1 MNQTPLVRGAHLVG
15 SINQPTAEDT
25 FRIVSENLG
34 AHLTRIPD
42 GEVGDRFHWILF
54 QGAAFDAT
62 PGLTRLPIDP
72 IIVAGFDLRPLRLDG
87 SVAAEDLEFAPL
99 GYASAAIESYSQFV
113 ALREAGTI
121 AEDVRFQV
129 CLPTPLAPLTT
140 YVLASDQAAVYPAYE
155 RAILRELETITAA
168 IPAAD
173 LAIQFDLATEF
184 AYIEGVSLGGGP
196 LVAWFASGKA
206 DDDVD
211 SAAHTAQVIDGCVEL
226 AARVASEVSADAQ
239 LGFHLCYGDVAES
252 HFVEPPDSAHLVA
265 VANGLRSATSRPI
278 DFVHLPVPI
287 ERDDAAYFAPLAGLN
302 LDSSTELFLGLVH
315 HEDGVEGAERRIRA
329 AADPLTAAGVAQFG
343 VATECGFGRGPAERT
358 APLLALHAAVIEAS

>member
-1 MNQTPLVRGAHLVG
+1 MTQTPLVRGAHLVG
-15 SINQPTAEDT
+15 SINQPTAADT

-34 AHLTRIPD
+34 AHLTRLPD
-42 GEVGDRFHWILF
+42 GEVGERFHWILF

-72 IIVAGFDLRPLRLDG
+72 IVVAGFDLRPLHLDG
-87 SVAAEDLEFAPL
+87 SVPADALEIAPL
-99 GYASAAIESYSQFV
+99 GYASAAIDSYAQFV
-113 ALREAGTI
+113 ALRDAGTI
-121 AEDVRFQV
+121 PAGVRFQV
-129 CLPTPLAPLTT
+129 CLPSPLAPLTAF
-140 YVLASDQAAVYPAYE
+140 VLTADRAAVYPAYE
-155 RAILRELETITAA
+155 RAILRELAAITAA

-173 LAIQFDLATEF
+173 LAIQIDLATEF

-196 LVAWFASGKA
+196 LVAWFADS
-206 DDDVD
+206 DSD
-211 SAAHTAQVIDGCVEL
+211 SAAHTAAVIDGCVEL
-226 AARVASEVSADAQ
+226 AARIASAVPAEVE

-265 VANGLRSATSRPI
+265 VANGLRAAVSRPI

-287 ERDDAAYFAPLAGLN
+287 ERDDAAYFAPLAELTLGTQ
-302 LDSSTELFLGLVH
+302 TELFLGLVH
-315 HEDGVEGAERRIRA
+315 HEDGIEGAERRIRA
-329 AADPLTAAGVAQFG
+329 AAAPLTAAGINQFG